1 MRYLIGRYHEIALKG
16 RNQWRFVDQLKQN
29 LRDIFSDYR
38 LGAMRSV
45 GPRIIVQL
53 PDEVS
58 DATAAERAAL
68 IFGLSNFSLSYSTTR
83 DLASI
88 TREAIARAT
97 GSRAKTFRVRTKRED
112 KRFAMN
118 SMEIDRAVGG
128 EVQEAFGFEVDLERP
143 ELTISIEI
151 MNDAAYVSAGKI
163 PGPGGLPVG
172 VSGRGMALL
181 SGGIDSPVAAY
192 RMMKRGLALDF
203 VHFHAHP
210 IVSPASKEKAAELAA
225 HLTRWQARSTL
236 MLVAFGNLQR
246 EIVAHTLRPLRV
258 VLYRRFMLR
267 IASALAERSGATV
280 LVTGESLGQV
290 ASQTLENMAVIE
302 QAAGLPM
309 LRPLVG
315 MDKIEIIDQARKLG
329 TFETSIIPD
338 QDCCTLFVPAHPET
352 RARIDE
358 VEDAESSFDI
368 ERMVNDAV
376 KNTEVVR
383 FHFPPHRT
391 PGAEARHGNS
401 TQGS

>member
-16 RNQWRFVDQLKQN
+16 RNQWRFVDQVKQN

-38 LGAMRSV
+38 LGNIRSV
-45 GPRIIVQL
+45 GPRLLVQL
-53 PDEVS
+53 PDEL
-58 DATAAERAAL
+58 DDDIAAERAGL
-68 IFGLSNFSLSYSTTR
+68 IFGLQNFSLSHATAR
-83 DLASI
+83 DIESI
-88 TREAIARAT
+88 AREAIKRASGSTAR
-97 GSRAKTFRVRTKRED
+97 TFAVRTRRED

-118 SMEIDRAVGG
+118 SVEIDRAVGG
-128 EVQEAFGFEVDLERP
+128 LVQEAHGFEVDLGAP

-151 MNDAAYVSAGKI
+151 MNDAAYVSAGKK
-163 PGPGGLPVG
+163 PGAGGLPVG

-192 RMMKRGLALDF
+192 RMMRRGLRLDF

-210 IVSPASKEKAAELAA
+210 IVSAASREKAAELAA

-236 MLVAFGNLQR
+236 MLVPFGNLQR
-246 EIVAHTLRPLRV
+246 EIVANTLRPLRV

-267 IASALAERSGATV
+267 IASALAERSDATV

-302 QAAGLPM
+302 KAAAFPIM
-309 LRPLVG
+309 RPLIG
-315 MDKIEIIDQARKLG
+315 MDKNEIIEQARRLR

-352 RARIDE
+352 RARIAE
-358 VEDAESSFDI
+358 VEA
-368 ERMVNDAV
+368 
-376 KNTEVVR
+376 
-383 FHFPPHRT
+383 
-391 PGAEARHGNS
+391 AEARFDIPRMIDDALRATEVERFWFPPRAAHAVAARA
-401 TQGS
+401 

>member
-53 PDEVS
+53 PDDVS

-68 IFGLSNFSLSYSTTR
+68 IFGLSNFSLSYSTPR

-128 EVQEAFGFEVDLERP
+128 EVQEALGFEVDLERP

-236 MLVAFGNLQR
+236 MLVAFGNLHR

-302 QAAGLPM
+302 KAASLPM

-358 VEDAESSFDI
+358 VEEAESRFDI

-376 KNTEVVR
+376 ATTEVVR
-383 FHFPPHRT
+383 FQYPPRRPASVRDT
-391 PGAEARHGNS
+391 APE
-401 TQGS
+401 TQH